1 MSYRRVV
8 LTFPEQLCI
17 PFHNHSNQKH
27 LYSGFMVLA
36 EACLSEL
43 IRFSHPRHGLFFD
56 LFASDSC

>member
-1 MSYRRVV
+1 M
-8 LTFPEQLCI
+8 PEQLRI